1 MGQGV
6 VSNAATTQELLLF
19 EDALAQWDKLCRR
32 RYPRFNGSLVG
43 RSYAD
48 SEALELMARRS
59 ERITDL
65 RIDFELQRERD
76 ACQR

>member
-1 MGQGV
+1 MERR

-48 SEALELMARRS
+48 HEVFELMMRRNK
-59 ERITDL
+59 RISDL
-65 RIDFELQRERD
+65 LIAFNLQRERES
-76 ACQR
+76 CL